1 MAEKRLCAL
10 GRKKNQLPGAGKIF
24 SAPGGRKKQ
33 LPGAEKGH
41 SAPGGRKK
49 RLRGAEK
56 GHSAPGGRKKQLTG
70 AEKGHSAPGAG
81 CLAIVRWT
89 RSDFRGC
96 TWYTQCGSEEVLGRG
111 RCTWYRPSKWTWST
125 AVSKK
130 SLG

>member
-33 LPGAEKGH
+33 L
-41 SAPGGRKK
+41 
-49 RLRGAEK
+49 
-56 GHSAPGGRKKQLTG
+56 TG
-70 AEKGHSAPGAG
+70 AEKGHSAPGDG

-96 TWYTQCGSEEVLGRG
+96 TWYTQCGSEGVLGRG
-111 RCTWYRPSKWTWST
+111 RWTWYRPSKWTWST